1 MEYFKNQEDI
11 RMSNVFEQEKDKD
24 IIELVEVLSL
34 DEIELDNDI
43 REWLQTPSVKLQD
56 YGFEAEREEE
66 YFSILNEISDY
77 HLTER

>member
-1 MEYFKNQEDI
+1 
-11 RMSNVFEQEKDKD
+11 MSRGIVQNSGVE
-24 IIELVEVLSL
+24 IIEMAELVEF
-34 DEIELDNDI
+34 DDIGNDI
-43 REWLQTPSVKLQD
+43 REWLQTSPVKLQD